1 MSKLHWTPLSNL
13 NNVETVWASLP
24 EIEADF
30 DDFLDLFMNN
40 PGSRTSQ
47 PSPSSPIEEKR
58 ALDLAKLKDIEII
71 MRGFPK
77 EEAELMK
84 SLQDMDDSKITRDQ
98 VDQLLKLLRQGE
110 NITAVENFKSSNPDV
125 ELNKAE
131 RFLLLLGTL
140 PRLKEKLIFWR
151 FKQDCEASE
160 EDICEELK
168 HLTTMIDSVKS
179 NKYIKI
185 FLGAALK
192 AGNFLNCSEARGFS
206 ILDDLQKL
214 SFMKDRHREKTV
226 LYYVVHKILDVTPGF
241 ALNNETLLSNLASV
255 SNTDYDGVKK
265 DLETMKKECSSSLK
279 FILSEGKSNK
289 GNAEMCKFMKIVME
303 RVEAIT
309 KIEDLVKQK
318 YRQFLDWLGVDR
330 GHKPSEVAKVFMG
343 LCNDVNSVLEEI
355 KKEKE
360 DKKRKESIV
369 VMQRPATIPRVKKH
383 SVVGKNAEGPN
394 IMSELQQKL
403 NRRHTTDNF
412 PVDDIDNRVG
422 SNRDKEEDDENE
434 EFLKVLRNDFQNRR
448 LGLGV
453 RRKGQRLP

>member
-140 PRLKEKLIFWR
+140 RSANL
-151 FKQDCEASE
+151 
-160 EDICEELK
+160 
-168 HLTTMIDSVKS
+168 
-179 NKYIKI
+179 
-185 FLGAALK
+185 
-192 AGNFLNCSEARGFS
+192 
-206 ILDDLQKL
+206 LD
-214 SFMKDRHREKTV
+214 E
-226 LYYVVHKILDVTPGF
+226 
-241 ALNNETLLSNLASV
+241 
-255 SNTDYDGVKK
+255 
-265 DLETMKKECSSSLK
+265 
-279 FILSEGKSNK
+279 
-289 GNAEMCKFMKIVME
+289 
-303 RVEAIT
+303 
-309 KIEDLVKQK
+309 
-318 YRQFLDWLGVDR
+318 
-330 GHKPSEVAKVFMG
+330 
-343 LCNDVNSVLEEI
+343 
-355 KKEKE
+355 
-360 DKKRKESIV
+360 
-369 VMQRPATIPRVKKH
+369 
-383 SVVGKNAEGPN
+383 
-394 IMSELQQKL
+394 
-403 NRRHTTDNF
+403 
-412 PVDDIDNRVG
+412 
-422 SNRDKEEDDENE
+422 
-434 EFLKVLRNDFQNRR
+434 
-448 LGLGV
+448 
-453 RRKGQRLP
+453 